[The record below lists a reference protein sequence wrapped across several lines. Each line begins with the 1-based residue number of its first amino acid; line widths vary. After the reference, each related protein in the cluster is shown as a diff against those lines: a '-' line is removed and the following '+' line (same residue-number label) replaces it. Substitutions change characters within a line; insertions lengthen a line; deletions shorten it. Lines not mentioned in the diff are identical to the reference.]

1 MSGWFESYDLS
12 NYLPV
17 IPDKPGILG
26 IPDTNSKNIF
36 GVIKRKSFCIYV
48 NLSVFKLEKCY
59 LHQNGIEFHHKFNGI
74 ILVGLVQHP
83 RAYSDI
89 TIQTFT
95 SQVKCHI
102 RAQCAPHW

>member
-36 GVIKRKSFCIYV
+36 GVIKRKSINIFEV
-48 NLSVFKLEKCY
+48 GFNSLLLALDGKSVSIKEM
-59 LHQNGIEFHHKFNGI
+59 
-74 ILVGLVQHP
+74 
-83 RAYSDI
+83 I
-89 TIQTFT
+89 TIDK
-95 SQVKCHI
+95 SNI
-102 RAQCAPHW
+102 